1 MPAGNVSRPSI
12 VSLLSGVYDHV
23 FLEHIE
29 EEIKSLEH
37 PTFHFIYTT
46 SNHGPYK
53 MEDSLLDYDPC
64 LLYTSRCV

>member
-1 MPAGNVSRPSI
+1 MHLRLGWA
-12 VSLLSGVYDHV
+12 LYDHV

-29 EEIKSLEH
+29 RNKSNLDH

-53 MEDSLLDYDPC
+53 MEDSLLDYDPEQVMPN
-64 LLYTSRCV
+64 LGMI